1 MNINSAGP
9 RKEKLLSRE
18 ECLSPFPLP
27 TGEQPEDVLGN
38 IWRKNEV
45 YLDVGTYAVGSVVMS
60 LWPMLILVSVG
71 AYFEWGGRFFYIY
84 AIGSILII
92 GLPVLMFVYV
102 LLRPTSN
109 PARFNRQRRE
119 VCVPVNEHDYWIVP
133 WETVIAQA
141 TEHQSFSQAG
151 KYSVGGGLVVGFKNP
166 DPHAEDELKY
176 CSFTFACGS
185 VTASRRVWECMRSYM
200 EIGPEAIEDFR
211 EKSHHPKGVLA
222 TYWDQ
227 LLESAQRKGWPMA
240 LLWEGFF
247 GLFIFNILLII
258 ALERW
263 KLNPPPDLTYP
274 DIIEWSKPLPPQQWA
289 KRSPELE
296 AAIAQRE
303 AELAAQKNL

>member
-1 MNINSAGP
+1 MNYPPAGTVH
-9 RKEKLLSRE
+9 KKTFHQNDYLA
-18 ECLSPFPLP
+18 PLAIP
-27 TGEQPEDVLGN
+27 TGEMAQDVLGSV
-38 IWRKNEV
+38 WRKNDIYIDVGVFAISNAVMVLWLNVLLCILISYLIDDWDVLLWVGVIFIYPV
-45 YLDVGTYAVGSVVMS
+45 YL
-60 LWPMLILVSVG
+60 LINAL
-71 AYFEWGGRFFYIY
+71 R
-84 AIGSILII
+84 
-92 GLPVLMFVYV
+92 
-102 LLRPTSN
+102 RPTPL

-151 KYSVGGGLVVGFKNP
+151 KYSIGGGLVVGFKNP
-166 DPHAEDELKY
+166 DPHAQDELKY